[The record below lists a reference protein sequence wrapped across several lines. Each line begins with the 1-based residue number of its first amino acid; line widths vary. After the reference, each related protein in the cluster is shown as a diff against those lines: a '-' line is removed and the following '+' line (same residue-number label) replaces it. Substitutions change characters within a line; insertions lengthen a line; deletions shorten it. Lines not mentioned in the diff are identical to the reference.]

1 MAKRL
6 VFSRC
11 TQSSKGNESKV
22 RTGATNRESLTIAGP
37 AGRIEALLEEP
48 KGQLRDVVAVVC
60 HPHPLY
66 HGTMLN
72 KVVHTLAR
80 AMNDLGV
87 PAIRFNYRGVG
98 ASEGEY
104 GDGLGEADD
113 GLAVVDWARQ
123 RYPGARVCL
132 LGFSFGG
139 MVACRAAL
147 NTETAYLISVAPAVS
162 RLAGI
167 LEGRQPDCPWLVIQ
181 GDADEVVSCDE
192 VIEWFNTLAPG
203 PHLEVLPDVSHFFH
217 GRLTVLREAVVSWFN
232 AQWDDS

>member
-1 MAKRL
+1 MRA
-6 VFSRC
+6 
-11 TQSSKGNESKV
+11 
-22 RTGATNRESLTIAGP
+22 GASNRESLTISGP
-37 AGRIEALLEEP
+37 AGLIEALLEEP
-48 KGQLRDVVAVVC
+48 KGLQRDMVAVVC

-98 ASEGEY
+98 ASDGEY

-113 GLAVVDWARQ
+113 ALAVIAWARD
-123 RYPGARVCL
+123 RYPEARVCL

-147 NTETAYLISVAPAVS
+147 NTDTAYLVAVAPAVS

-167 LEGRQPDCPWLVIQ
+167 LEGRQPDCPWLVVQ
-181 GDADEVVSCDE
+181 GDEDEVVSMED
-192 VIEWFNTLAPG
+192 VICWLEKVEPAPDFLVMEQAG
-203 PHLEVLPDVSHFFH
+203 HFFH
-217 GRLTVLREAVVSWFN
+217 RRLMDLRGLLKNGVLPNLPEAPST
-232 AQWDDS
+232 